1 MPYTVQ
7 EHDCRGIIAA
17 TAVCVHAVGPRTT
30 RAAVAT
36 GVIRCKAACSC
47 ARTRIAGFRWSSAV
61 IATAATSTAPIVRP
75 MRVAGRCI
83 ELGDDTRQAA
93 VAGSNM
99 RSGRAVTEDA
109 KIK

>member
-1 MPYTVQ
+1 
-7 EHDCRGIIAA
+7 
-17 TAVCVHAVGPRTT
+17 
-30 RAAVAT
+30 
-36 GVIRCKAACSC
+36 
-47 ARTRIAGFRWSSAV
+47 
-61 IATAATSTAPIVRP
+61 VRP